1 LQVVDLDTRAR
12 AIHQLW
18 WLPCLACLVAVV
30 VGIGGLIAD
39 RNATVPAAIV
49 ASVAGVL
56 MLVFGWLALRR
67 RAG

>member
-1 LQVVDLDTRAR
+1 VDLDARTRA
-12 AIHQLW
+12 IQQLW
-18 WLPCLACLVAVV
+18 LLPCLGCLGAIV